1 MKKIISSFLMF
12 LMGISSYSMLL
23 HPIGYD
29 KILDDEGLAYGEFY
43 LKNTSKDIGR
53 FKIEIKSTGKDNDI
67 SKHMSVYPNLLK
79 IDGLSE
85 ETFKV
90 YVEDDGTINNGE
102 NSFILSIRSISV
114 PSIEDVKE
122 KTKQN
127 MSFQVAMNVEMS
139 AYKGKFD
146 KPLTIISSNFESINQ
161 KKYWKSLISNSTGR
175 GIELGIGFLDKANTL
190 IDVRT
195 KGRLFNGSST
205 IIKEEIPKGA
215 KYIVFYDYNNYKI
228 FGDQKIKIK

>member
-1 MKKIISSFLMF
+1 MKLLIGLLTLSITF
-12 LMGISSYSMLL
+12 SSYGMLL

-29 KILDDEGLAYGEFY
+29 KVLDEDGTAYSEFY
-43 LKNTSKDIGR
+43 LKNTSKDMQR
-53 FKIEIKSTGKDNDI
+53 YKIEIKSTGKENDI

-79 IDGLSE
+79 VDGLTE

-90 YVEDDGTINNGE
+90 YVEDDGTIHNGE
-102 NSFILSIRSISV
+102 NNFILSIRSVSV
-114 PSIEDVKE
+114 PSVEDVKD

-127 MSFQVAMNVEMS
+127 MTFQVGMNVEMS

-146 KPLTIISSNFESINQ
+146 KPLTIVNSNFENINQ
-161 KKYWKSLISNSTGR
+161 KKYWKSEISNSTGR